1 MLLDCNN
8 IAFDL
13 QKQCFY
19 LSTELLFRLNCF
31 LIDNEKLME
40 QDA

>member
-19 LSTELLFRLNCF
+19 LSIELLFRLNFF
-31 LIDNEKLME
+31 LIDNENLME

>member
-1 MLLDCNN
+1 MLLDCKN

-19 LSTELLFRLNCF
+19 LSTELLWFSNFF
-31 LIDNEKLME
+31 LIEKEKLME